1 VGTTRNW
8 QLQIASKQRF
18 RISRAIAMGLVLGEA
33 IVRISHSPQP
43 PVCSTKPVIIA
54 ILVRCRCRE
63 RALFRCGGTS
73 AKGRV
78 ASDLPMLPCS
88 HAPMLSN
95 KRPSRLRA
103 SIPAPRM
110 RFTSPCAWSTP
121 GVGSVHP
128 CPVGVEMAASRV
140 SRAESVACQLSTTSA
155 SDAAGKLVESIMH
168 L

>member
-1 VGTTRNW
+1 MGTTRNW
-8 QLQIASKQRF
+8 QLFRTIASKQRF
-18 RISRAIAMGLVLGEA
+18 GISRAVAKGLVLGEA

-73 AKGRV
+73 ANGRV
-78 ASDLPMLPCS
+78 ASDLPML
-88 HAPMLSN
+88 SN
-95 KRPSRLRA
+95 KRPFRA
-103 SIPAPRM
+103 SIPVPRM

-140 SRAESVACQLSTTSA
+140 SRAESVACLPA
-155 SDAAGKLVESIMH
+155 FNNKCI
-168 L
+168 